1 MSFTDKR
8 NAIIGV
14 TRADIDRFMLQKYVH
29 LHIHFDRVFNTY
41 EKIKIWAS
49 TEKVP

>member
-29 LHIHFDRVFNTY
+29 LHTHFDIVNLHAFSM
-41 EKIKIWAS
+41 KKLKIWTS
-49 TEKVP
+49 T